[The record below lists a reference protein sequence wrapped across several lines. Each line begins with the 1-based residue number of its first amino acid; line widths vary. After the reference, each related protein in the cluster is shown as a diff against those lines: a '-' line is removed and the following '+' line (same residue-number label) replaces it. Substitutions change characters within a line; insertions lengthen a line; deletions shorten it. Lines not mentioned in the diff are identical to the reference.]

1 MKCIYCENNNR
12 CKIQEI
18 FTQEEIG
25 CSKGVLNYSDEKK
38 LDAFNVA
45 KKVFKCNSLYEH
57 HIYSAYE
64 SGWITKEEYELL
76 EEVLNKK

>member
-12 CKIQEI
+12 CKIQE
-18 FTQEEIG
+18 
-25 CSKGVLNYSDEKK
+25 
-38 LDAFNVA
+38 AFNVA